1 MTAFRSVISARLF
14 TRRSTRLSI
23 LFAALLLALS
33 SALATPA
40 LADWDLATLMQDLAR
55 HPGGRVRFVEKK
67 YIALLDRPVV
77 SSGEMT
83 YTAPDRLEKR
93 TLQPKPE
100 LLLLDRETLTVERG
114 KQKFVLRLADQ
125 PEALVFVDSIRGT
138 LSGNRAALER
148 GYALHLS
155 GTRERW
161 SLSLLPND
169 QRIAAL
175 VSRITVG
182 GSRDRVDRIEYLQA
196 DGDRAVMSIEP
207 IEAK

>member
-1 MTAFRSVISARLF
+1 MTAFRSLA
-14 TRRSTRLSI
+14 
-23 LFAALLLALS
+23 AALLLALQFS
-33 SALATPA
+33 TMPPA
-40 LADWDLATLMQDLAR
+40 LAAWDLATLMDDLAR
-55 HPGGRVRFVEKK
+55 HKGGRVRFVEKK
-67 YIALLDRPVV
+67 YIALLDQPLV

-100 LLLLDRETLTVERG
+100 LLLLDRDTLTLERG

-125 PEALVFVDSIRGT
+125 PEAQVFVDSIRGT

-148 GYALHLS
+148 SYALHLS

-161 SLSLLPND
+161 SLSLLPSD

-182 GSRDRVDRIEYLQA
+182 GTRNQVDSIEYLQA
-196 DGDRAVMSIEP
+196 DGDRAVMSITP
-207 IEAK
+207 IEPR

>member
-1 MTAFRSVISARLF
+1 MTTFRPLAA
-14 TRRSTRLSI
+14 
-23 LFAALLLALS
+23 AALL
-33 SALATPA
+33 ALAAPA
-40 LADWDLATLMQDLAR
+40 LAAWDLATLMQDLAQ
-55 HPGGRVRFVEKK
+55 HQGGRVRFVEKK
-67 YIALLDRPVV
+67 YIALLEKPVL

-100 LLLLDRETLTVERG
+100 LLLLDRDTLTLERG

-125 PEALVFVDSIRGT
+125 PEAQVFVDSIRGT
-138 LSGNRAALER
+138 LAGDRALLER
-148 GYALHLS
+148 SYALHLS

-161 SLSLLPND
+161 SLSLLPSD

-182 GSRDRVDRIEYLQA
+182 GSRNLVDTIEYLQA
-196 DGDRAVMSIEP
+196 DGDRAVMSITP
-207 IEAK
+207 IEVK

>member
-1 MTAFRSVISARLF
+1 MNALRLC
-14 TRRSTRLSI
+14 RSTLLSAV
-23 LFAALLLALS
+23 LLGLAA
-33 SALATPA
+33 PA
-40 LADWDLATLMQDLAR
+40 LAARDLATLMHDLAQ
-55 HPGGRVRFVEKK
+55 HKGGRVRFVEKK
-67 YIALLDRPVV
+67 YIALLDKPLV

-100 LLLLDRETLTVERG
+100 VLVLDRDTLTLERG

-125 PEALVFVDSIRGT
+125 PEAQVFVDSIRGT
-138 LSGNRAALER
+138 LAGNRALLER
-148 GYALHLS
+148 SYALHLS

-161 SLSLLPND
+161 SLSLLPSD

-182 GSRDRVDRIEYLQA
+182 GTRHQVDSIEYLQA
-196 DGDRAVMSIEP
+196 DGDRAVMTITP
-207 IEAK
+207 IEAQ